1 MQLWNPSLQFI
12 YSKLSVQK
20 MEQTCGTYVHTA
32 QLKNQSTFSWK
43 WQQCHTDAGG
53 WSNPLRWTGCLHKL
67 SPFVST
73 NSSCGLEDSSFVGNT
88 MLTLW
93 LVRRSSASLEVDAGS
108 KKILLGSMVELS
120 LTLFPMAEAKQRL
133 AATMIWE

>member
-1 MQLWNPSLQFI
+1 MSLEKNNHPLPASRDNLHKLTISYMQLWNPSLQFI

-53 WSNPLRWTGCLHKL
+53 
-67 SPFVST
+67 
-73 NSSCGLEDSSFVGNT
+73 
-88 MLTLW
+88 
-93 LVRRSSASLEVDAGS
+93 
-108 KKILLGSMVELS
+108 
-120 LTLFPMAEAKQRL
+120 
-133 AATMIWE
+133 